1 MNVPYNERTKHIYET
16 VARIAREIAARER
29 GTKREPEE
37 GAGGR
42 IRAL

>member
-29 GTKREPEE
+29 GKQYENQQKAQ
-37 GAGGR
+37 GA
-42 IRAL
+42 A

>member
-29 GTKREPEE
+29 GTKYESQKKAQ
-37 GAGGR
+37 GA
-42 IRAL
+42 A